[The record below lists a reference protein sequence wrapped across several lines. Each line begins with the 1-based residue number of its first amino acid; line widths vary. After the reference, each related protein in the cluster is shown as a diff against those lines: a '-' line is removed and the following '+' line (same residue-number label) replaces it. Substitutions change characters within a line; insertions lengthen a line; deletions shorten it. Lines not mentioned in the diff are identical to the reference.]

1 MTMDIFNTIFK
12 IRVLR
17 VPIQKRK
24 ETVQDKLDD
33 LSNQYWFFIHNYYF
47 ILYTSFSKISIR
59 KM

>member
-1 MTMDIFNTIFK
+1 MDIFNTIFK

-33 LSNQYWFFIHNYYF
+33 LSNYQCWFFIHNYYF
-47 ILYTSFSKISIR
+47 ILYTLFSKISIR